1 MPHRL
6 SLVRRTANLR
16 RIYTGE
22 TDSTLLPIITQG
34 LGTFSTDERATISEV
49 LDHGYETR
57 LLGENPFPAVD
68 QRFRDAL
75 LADATDAVQQQLEA
89 GILFALGQIAPYH
102 WPKTDVLAPMPVCR
116 VVRPIPAAGE
126 TVLHLQ
132 AGMLAP
138 MMAVLAPHVVDG
150 RLHGLAGLR
159 ATVHRR
165 HVQLHLADGGP
176 TRLVALSNKSF
187 RQWAASL
194 AFAAE
199 VIGPGQLPVVDG
211 RLTVKERHVIRAG
224 RVPGP
229 VALASALLR
238 RLRVLGDTFWLT
250 VRDDGPNG
258 LRLDWAGGRSA
269 AQVAT
274 ALVHPLTGL
283 AGERFYV
290 TRVAD
295 GSVTIIVT
303 GTSGEPTGKLTLHQV
318 PLTATPPFTRVDVSA
333 AWTEFKRVMT
343 APNPTRPS
351 LELATQ

>member
-6 SLVRRTANLR
+6 SLVRRAANLR
-16 RIYTGE
+16 RSYTGE

-34 LGTFSTDERATISEV
+34 LGRLTADERGSIAEV

-68 QRFRDAL
+68 QRFRDVL

-102 WPKTDVLAPMPVCR
+102 WPETEVVAPMPVCR
-116 VVRPIPAAGE
+116 IVRPVRGAGE
-126 TVLHLQ
+126 TILHLN
-132 AGMLAP
+132 AGILAP
-138 MMAVLAPHVVDG
+138 MMAVLVPRVVNG
-150 RLHGLAGLR
+150 QVHGLAGLR
-159 ATVHRR
+159 ATLHRR
-165 HVQLHLADGGP
+165 HVQLHLADGGS
-176 TRLVALSNKSF
+176 TSTVALSGKSF
-187 RQWAASL
+187 RQWAAAL
-194 AFAAE
+194 AFAE
-199 VIGPGQLPVVDG
+199 QVIGPEQPPVLDG
-211 RLTVKERHVIRAG
+211 RLTTAELDVIRAG

-250 VRDDGPNG
+250 VRTDGPDG
-258 LRLDWAGGRSA
+258 IRVDWAGGSSA
-269 AQVAT
+269 AQVAA

-303 GTSGEPTGKLTLHQV
+303 GTSGEPTAKLALHQS
-318 PLTATPPFTRVDVSA
+318 PLTATPPFTRVDVST
-333 AWTEFKRVMT
+333 AWAEFRRVME
-343 APNPTRPS
+343 APNPTHLDRV
-351 LELATQ
+351 LATR